1 MKIDRIVLR
10 FVRIPLKFEF
20 QNRWQRIRDWTKLI
34 VELRSGD
41 AVGYGECMAMETPY
55 YSYET
60 IDTAW
65 WVITR
70 WLAEPILKCRFD
82 HPRELAGAL
91 GSISG
96 HHEGKAALECAF
108 WDLWCRAQS
117 QPLYEAIGGRQKQVR
132 SGATVG
138 IQDNLDTA
146 IRLAGAAVAA
156 GYQRLKIKIKPGW
169 DRELL
174 AAVRDAFPDVI
185 ILGDANGAYGE
196 ADIDWLAGLERLA
209 PIIIEQPFPASAWTQ
224 TATLQERTAA
234 PVCLDE
240 SINDL
245 MDLEQMIRLKAGR
258 MVNIKIGRVGGICD
272 AIQIHDRCAQ
282 AGIPVFVGSKAEMGI
297 GRWVNVA
304 LATLDNVSYP
314 SDVPASDRYF
324 VREIV
329 RDPVRLVA
337 PGVVE
342 PLPGPGFGTEIDSA
356 SLLQHTVRT
365 VAIPA

>member
-1 MKIDRIVLR
+1 MKVDRIILR

-41 AVGYGECMAMETPY
+41 LVGYGECTAMETPY

-70 WLAEPILKCRFD
+70 WLAEPMLRCQFG
-82 HPRELAGAL
+82 HPAEVTEAFRL
-91 GSISG
+91 ING

-108 WDLWCRAQS
+108 WDLWSRAGS
-117 QPLYEAIGGRQKQVR
+117 LPLYQAVGGRRRPVR

-138 IQDNLDTA
+138 IQDDLETA
-146 IRLAGAAVAA
+146 LRLAGSAVEA
-156 GYQRLKIKIKPGW
+156 GYERLKIKIKPGW

-174 AAVRDAFPDVI
+174 AAVRAAFPRVT

-196 ADIDWLAGLERLA
+196 GDIGWLAGLEKFA
-209 PIIIEQPFPASAWTQ
+209 PIIIEQPFPAGAWTHF
-224 TATLQERTAA
+224 ASLQARTCT
-234 PVCLDE
+234 PICLDE
-240 SINDL
+240 SISGL
-245 MDLEQMIRLKAGR
+245 EDLEQMIQLQAGR
-258 MVNIKIGRVGGICD
+258 LVNLKIGRVGGIRD
-272 AIQIHDRCAQ
+272 AIRIHDRCAE

-297 GRWVNVA
+297 GRWVNIA
-304 LATLDNVSYP
+304 LATLDNVRYP

-324 VREIV
+324 VSEIV
-329 RDPVRLVA
+329 RDPVTLSG
-337 PGVVE
+337 PGLVE

-356 SLLQHTVRT
+356 NLSKYTVRSLS
-365 VAIPA
+365 IPD